1 VLIEERGHHE
11 LMLGFLLVAAIVLL
25 APIAYFAGADSR
37 VDEVERRRRYNG

>member
-1 VLIEERGHHE
+1 MLIEAQGHHE
-11 LMLGFLLVAAIVLL
+11 FMFGFFLVVAIVLL